1 MNFNVDIEKFKKE
14 IAYNEPNDLRSNDL
28 LSLLKHNVD
37 YLKHHNKNTTK
48 TQDNVIDVL
57 YVFINSLSGT
67 DEHTVNIGKK
77 VRVIRISEYDLLNEV
92 HVGDTGYVVDYDP
105 VDDTVLVRFDNRFEW
120 WFYPNQITEVE

>member
-14 IAYNEPNDLRSNDL
+14 IAYNELNDLRSNDL
-28 LSLLKHNVD
+28 LALLKHNVD

-48 TQDNVIDVL
+48 TQDNAIDVL

-77 VRVIRISEYDLLNEV
+77 VRVIRVSEDDLLREV
-92 HVGDTGYVVDYDP
+92 HVGDVGYVIDYDP
-105 VDDTVLVRFDNRFEW
+105 VDDTVLVRFDNGFEW
-120 WFYPNQITEVE
+120 WFYPNQITEEE

>member
-1 MNFNVDIEKFKKE
+1 MNFNVDVEKLKKE
-14 IAYNEPNDLRSNDL
+14 IAFIDSNDL
-28 LSLLKHNVD
+28 LDSLKHNVD

-48 TQDNVIDVL
+48 TQDNAIDVL

-77 VRVIRISEYDLLNEV
+77 VRVTRISEYDLLNEV
-92 HVGDTGYVVDYDP
+92 HVGDVGYVIDYDP
-105 VDDTVLVRFDNRFEW
+105 VDDTVLVRFDSGFEW